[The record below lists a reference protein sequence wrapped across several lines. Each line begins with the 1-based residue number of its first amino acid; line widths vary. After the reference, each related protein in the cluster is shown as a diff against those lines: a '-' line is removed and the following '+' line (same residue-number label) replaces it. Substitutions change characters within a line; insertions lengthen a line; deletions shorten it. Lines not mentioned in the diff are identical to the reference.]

1 MRVAV
6 GDKDPFFPFAK
17 LKEACR
23 AKLHQEVVVVPS
35 AGHLLVDEAP
45 ELVADLAASLT

>member
-17 LKEACR
+17 LDEACR
-23 AKLHQEVVVVPS
+23 AKLHQEVVIVES